1 MKYYLIF
8 IRRAIQI
15 SDSIITKL
23 ALANALKHIMRKKVF
38 TKISVGDIVA
48 ECGLSRQAFYYHF
61 KDKYDLLNWIYYT
74 ETVSFMC
81 NYDTIDDWADGLK
94 NLCCYMKKNQ
104 VFYINALNTAG
115 QDSFPMYLH
124 KYIYNFS
131 IKVVENI
138 FTVNFN
144 RENWDHTIDFF
155 STAFVSHIVKWA
167 NNGMKENP
175 EEYIVQMRAI
185 FDGSRFHELN
195 CESPS

>member
-1 MKYYLIF
+1 
-8 IRRAIQI
+8 
-15 SDSIITKL
+15 
-23 ALANALKHIMRKKVF
+23 MRKKVF

-74 ETVSFMC
+74 ETVSFMFK
-81 NYDTIDDWADGLK
+81 YDTIDNWADGLK
-94 NLCCYMKKNQ
+94 NLCCYMKKNH
-104 VFYINALNTAG
+104 VFYINALNTTG

-138 FTVNFN
+138 FTENFN
-144 RENWDHTIDFF
+144 RDNWDYTIDFF

-195 CESPS
+195 NESPSNSVDFKSIC